1 MAHSSSPYGS
11 SLSLLTDLYQLT
23 MACGYWK
30 AGIAE
35 REAVFDLTFRSHPFD
50 GGFSIACG
58 AARVVEYLNALRFD
72 EGDRSYLKGLK
83 GSNDERLFD
92 DAFLGRL
99 RDFELRCD
107 VDGIPEGTAV
117 FPHEPL
123 LRVQGPLWQAQLLET
138 ALLNIVNFETLIA
151 TKAARV
157 ALAAEGEPVLEFGLR
172 RAQGVDGGLAASRAA
187 YIGGCAGTSNV
198 LAGKRF
204 GIPVKGTHAHSWVMA
219 FDSEMESFEAYAD
232 AMPGNAVLLVD
243 TYDTIQG
250 IRRAIEV
257 GKKLRKR
264 GHQLAGIRLDSGDLA
279 ALSIDARRM
288 LDEAG
293 FSAAAIVGSGDLDE
307 HAIAKLKSEG
317 AKISVW
323 GVGTKL
329 STGHDDSAL
338 GGVYKLSA
346 IRDSAGAWQYKVK
359 LSEQTAKMSNPG
371 ILQVRRFRVD
381 DRAVADVVFDV
392 PSPPKG
398 RWVLVEPL
406 DSSRRTTVPQNAAG
420 EDLLVPFFRAGRPVF
435 EPPSATEARQRT
447 LAQIAQ
453 LDRRFTRLTNPD
465 TYPAGLDQ
473 GLFETKQE
481 IIARIK
487 HGELQQTHSPR

>member
-1 MAHSSSPYGS
+1 MARSSSPYGS

-35 REAVFDLTFRSHPFD
+35 REAVFDLTFRSHPFA

-58 AARVVEYLNALRFD
+58 AARVVDYLSALQYD
-72 EGDRSYLKGLK
+72 ESDLGYLRSLKDNNGDRLL
-83 GSNDERLFD
+83 D
-92 DAFLGRL
+92 DDFLNHL
-99 RDFELRCD
+99 RNLEFRCD
-107 VDGIPEGTAV
+107 VDGLPEGTIV
-117 FPHEPL
+117 FPQEPL

-151 TKAARV
+151 TKAARI

-219 FDSEMESFEAYAD
+219 FNSEIESFEAYAG
-232 AMPGNAVLLVD
+232 AMPGNSILLVD

-250 IRRAIEV
+250 IRRAIDV
-257 GKKLRKR
+257 GKKLRQR
-264 GHQLAGIRLDSGDLA
+264 GHRLAGIRLDSGELA
-279 ALSIDARRM
+279 PLSIDARRL

-293 FSAAAIVGSGDLDE
+293 FQETAIVGSGDLDE
-307 HAIAKLKSEG
+307 HRIAELKSQG
-317 AKISVW
+317 ARINIW
-323 GVGTKL
+323 GVGTRL

-371 ILQVRRFRVD
+371 ILQVRRFRMNG
-381 DRAVADVVFDV
+381 RPIADVVFDIH
-392 PSPPKG
+392 SPPG
-398 RWVLVEPL
+398 GEWALVDPG
-406 DSSRRTTVPQNAAG
+406 DSSQPTKVPAQASG
-420 EDLLVPFFRAGRPVF
+420 EDLLVPFFHAGKAVF
-435 EPPSATEARQRT
+435 DPPAASESRQRALT
-447 LAQIAQ
+447 EVEQ
-453 LDRRFTRLTNPD
+453 LDASFKRLNDPE
-465 TYPAGLDQ
+465 TYPSGLEE
-473 GLFETKQE
+473 GLFETKQKL
-481 IIARIK
+481 IARIK
-487 HGELQQTHSPR
+487 QDEMQQAH